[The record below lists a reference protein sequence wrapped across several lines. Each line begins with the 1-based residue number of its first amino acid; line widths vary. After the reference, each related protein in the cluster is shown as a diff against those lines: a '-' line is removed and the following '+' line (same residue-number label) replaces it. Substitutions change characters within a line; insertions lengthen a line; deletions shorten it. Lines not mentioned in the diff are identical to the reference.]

1 MKLILIYLLLNI
13 ILIRGETNKFVFDSM
28 QTGKVAPLL
37 PEEYVTNFIQHKWN
51 NNGFSI
57 SHISLGNIWSSFS
70 RKIVRVDS
78 AQHDW
83 KSDNATT
90 RGPRSGSIQISIFDF
105 TRTDGLVNNIIY
117 NKESMKRKP
126 VCNNYTLTR
135 DSAVI
140 QVFPANFLRVSNAM
154 FTGQELM
161 NDYGLCDKWV
171 VFFDKVPVTFY
182 FNGTGKW
189 VRVDFIGPPTK
200 ASVVNYFFNMDSEQK
215 LDSEVFEGFNECE
228 S

>member
-1 MKLILIYLLLNI
+1 M
-13 ILIRGETNKFVFDSM
+13 
-28 QTGKVAPLL
+28 
-37 PEEYVTNFIQHKWN
+37 
-51 NNGFSI
+51 
-57 SHISLGNIWSSFS
+57 
-70 RKIVRVDS
+70 
-78 AQHDW
+78 
-83 KSDNATT
+83 
-90 RGPRSGSIQISIFDF
+90 
-105 TRTDGLVNNIIY
+105 
-117 NKESMKRKP
+117 
-126 VCNNYTLTR
+126 
-135 DSAVI
+135 
-140 QVFPANFLRVSNAM
+140 QVFPTNFLRVSNAM

-182 FNGTGKW
+182 FNSTGKW